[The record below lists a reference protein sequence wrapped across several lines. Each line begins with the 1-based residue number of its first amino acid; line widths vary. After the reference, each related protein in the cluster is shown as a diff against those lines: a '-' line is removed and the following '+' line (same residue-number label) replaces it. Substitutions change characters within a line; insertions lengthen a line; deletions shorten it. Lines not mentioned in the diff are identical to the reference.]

1 MARLYA
7 QFGAVVFLV
16 VGLGG
21 LLTGDAGT
29 LLHHQPEGNVGPMAL
44 HLTYARDVLDLVIGT
59 VLGFAGFRAGGRLAG
74 DIVLTVGV
82 VLLLLAVVGFAHPD
96 NAAATRDIAGLHMT
110 TPMNILDAIAGALG
124 CLCALGDT
132 SSVAAK
138 GTNASAAKN

>member
-7 QFGAVVFLV
+7 QFGAVLFLM

-44 HLTYARDVLDLVIGT
+44 HLTYVRDVLDLAIGIA
-59 VLGFAGFRAGGRLAG
+59 LGFAGFRATGRLAG

-96 NAAATRDIAGLHMT
+96 NAAATRDLAGLHMT
-110 TPMNILDAIAGALG
+110 TPMNILDAIAGALA
-124 CLCALGDT
+124 CLCVLGDT
-132 SSVAAK
+132 TSAPVKAAK
-138 GTNASAAKN
+138 SSTEKG